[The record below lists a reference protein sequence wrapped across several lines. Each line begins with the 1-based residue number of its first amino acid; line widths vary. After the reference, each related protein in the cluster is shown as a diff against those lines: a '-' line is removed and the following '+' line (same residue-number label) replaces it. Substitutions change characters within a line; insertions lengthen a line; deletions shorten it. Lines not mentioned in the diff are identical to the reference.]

1 MLHTHT
7 SPVRRST
14 LAVFGAIGLALVVTV
29 TSQAASVVGHTN
41 YLTFSGAVALPGM
54 VLPAGTYTFSI
65 ANPNTSAN
73 AVRVR
78 VGTGVFSSKV
88 SRSTCRGRRDCR
100 RTAWCHWASRRR
112 ARHRRS
118 SLGTPA
124 AHRAGIGSFTG
135 NRTLTAM
142 ALKGTMHRVY
152 IVPSPGTGSF
162 RRRARVPRRNL
173 DASR

>member
-73 AVRVR
+73 AVRV
-78 VGTGVFSSKV
+78 SS
-88 SRSTCRGRRDCR
+88 RDGRIQFQGFTQHVPRPEGLSKDR
-100 RTAWCHWASRRR
+100 MV
-112 ARHRRS
+112 
-118 SLGTPA
+118 SLGESKAGTSPPILA
-124 AHRAGIGSFTG
+124 WYPSGSPSGHRFIY
-135 NRTLTAM
+135 R
-142 ALKGTMHRVY
+142 
-152 IVPSPGTGSF
+152 
-162 RRRARVPRRNL
+162 
-173 DASR
+173 